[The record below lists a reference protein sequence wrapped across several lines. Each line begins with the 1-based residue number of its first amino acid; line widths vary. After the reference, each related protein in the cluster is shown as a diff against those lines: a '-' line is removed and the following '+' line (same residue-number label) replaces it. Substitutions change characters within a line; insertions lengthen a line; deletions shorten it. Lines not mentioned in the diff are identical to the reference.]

1 MSMETSSPPSKKKSK
16 ATTKDPTNGTV
27 NTRTIKVPGSKI
39 ERVAQA
45 CDRCR
50 AKKTKCDGKN
60 PCSTCQ
66 SVGLECIVSD
76 RLTRKSYPKAYTETL
91 EERVR
96 QLEAENKK
104 LVGLLDMRDEQLEMF
119 NTSAMTDDTSNNNN
133 NNNSNSSNRSPD
145 VATDL
150 LGNLN
155 KITASNLS
163 LLDIQN
169 SIHLHVHNGEDDS
182 CPCGCSNPHAVHERP
197 VSIAGSI
204 YGSSNA
210 RGGIPGSVVGD
221 VPVSIA
227 GSIKLSD
234 EEDGEDGDDDDSDS
248 LLSVEEYNAQRR
260 RGKHSHF
267 ASSNST
273 NRELSPAPGAFA
285 AATAIAQMQ
294 KTKLFQQ
301 QQQKLEKESNKQ
313 SMLTSLV
320 AISIPRSTEET
331 LCIPT
336 LLARICQ
343 AYGYDSK
350 PAILTANSLAS
361 LKENVNANMESP
373 FPAELEETLN
383 RMIMNRYDV
392 TKLSEQ
398 EAIVFLKELIN
409 LPVSR
414 LDMDQ
419 LITVYFQEWGNALPI
434 LDKNSFLKNYMKLNH
449 VLEQGHYSEYK
460 GESSYE
466 LIEKFGAIMILI
478 LSLAFLASKK
488 NYLGSL
494 NPQTPP
500 KFIALMKHY
509 DYLIHEFIRPNCLIT
524 QYCSIQ
530 TLQILSLALQY
541 CLVTGDTVS
550 CYELRGRVISMAQQ
564 LRLHRCPAAVLGLS
578 GNNAGD
584 IDVQNFMQGERRI
597 LFWCIYCLDV
607 YSALNL
613 GIPRLF
619 KDYEIECAMPFSGKS
634 DDNDGNNEDN
644 VNILIV
650 NNTKLSIVGKVS
662 RLALSV
668 MLYCKVLANIVDSIY
683 SRFDNTN
690 IQKKAL
696 HRDRML
702 DCWRRE
708 LPPDLKFEMDIN
720 GLSLKDPK
728 AIDGKLGR
736 NYSKQQLT
744 LIFLY
749 YHAKILIYLPILSKF
764 GNHHNVGLS
773 QKEQLLKGEG
783 DVATIVSSISLVQ
796 QSSIQILEVLK
807 ILTATSSSN
816 VLPIPI
822 HIVREQSLLAL
833 LVAKGTLDYIKGGPL
848 FINLKQL
855 LLDTMSNLNSD
866 CKYEVP
872 GGINRR
878 AVKLLEVTILSILGV
893 NINKGNLIGNNG
905 RKKVLNL
912 QLQSPQQQVPI
923 TKTAVER
930 LPNGNNGTVS
940 NPGLS
945 RIRSANNSID
955 TTNSDQS
962 FASVQSKPYPQQLP
976 RQTTTTTTT
985 TTPMLPQQD
994 VLRSSASNNGTIDS
1008 DTPSNL
1014 MEDTESLEE
1023 LLSFDPFKVNL
1034 NRQMLMNEFVTDGSL
1049 GLVPFL
1055 EASEDGN
1062 SMEESLFFNNN
1073 PEFHVQNM
1081 NMENGQGGEKNLDLG
1096 LFNQNNNFW

>member
-1 MSMETSSPPSKKKSK
+1 MQNQESLNMPFSTPSPPSKKKSK
-16 ATTKDPTNGTV
+16 ATTKNPTNGTV

-104 LVGLLDMRDEQLEMF
+104 LVGLLDMRDEQLVML
-119 NTSAMTDDTSNNNN
+119 
-133 NNNSNSSNRSPD
+133 NNSALSEDKNTEKD
-145 VATDL
+145 KDTL
-150 LGNLN
+150 TNLN

-169 SIHLHVHNGEDDS
+169 SIHLHVHNGDDDS

-197 VSIAGSI
+197 VSIAGSM
-204 YGSSNA
+204 YGSNNV
-210 RGGIPGSVVGD
+210 RGVAGSVVD

-227 GSIKLSD
+227 GSLKLSD
-234 EEDGEDGDDDDSDS
+234 DEDNAYNDDNDDNDS
-248 LLSVEEYNAQRR
+248 LLSIEEYNSQHRH
-260 RGKHSHF
+260 KKLSHF

-273 NRELSPAPGAFA
+273 NREQSPAPGAFA

-320 AISIPRSTEET
+320 AMSIPRSTEET
-331 LCIPT
+331 LCTPT

-361 LKENVNANMESP
+361 LKENTNANMESP

-383 RMIMNRYDV
+383 KMIMNRYDI
-392 TKLSEQ
+392 TKLSEP

-449 VLEQGHYSEYK
+449 ILEQGHYSDFE

-488 NYLGSL
+488 NYLRSL
-494 NPQTPP
+494 SPQTPP

-541 CLVTGDTVS
+541 CLVTGDIVS

-613 GIPRLF
+613 GIPRLL
-619 KDYEIECAMPFSGKS
+619 KDYEVSVLCHSQGRMTMIMGIST
-634 DDNDGNNEDN
+634 
-644 VNILIV
+644 IM
-650 NNTKLSIVGKVS
+650 SI
-662 RLALSV
+662 
-668 MLYCKVLANIVDSIY
+668 
-683 SRFDNTN
+683 F
-690 IQKKAL
+690 
-696 HRDRML
+696 
-702 DCWRRE
+702 
-708 LPPDLKFEMDIN
+708 
-720 GLSLKDPK
+720 
-728 AIDGKLGR
+728 
-736 NYSKQQLT
+736 
-744 LIFLY
+744 
-749 YHAKILIYLPILSKF
+749 
-764 GNHHNVGLS
+764 
-773 QKEQLLKGEG
+773 
-783 DVATIVSSISLVQ
+783 
-796 QSSIQILEVLK
+796 
-807 ILTATSSSN
+807 
-816 VLPIPI
+816 
-822 HIVREQSLLAL
+822 
-833 LVAKGTLDYIKGGPL
+833 
-848 FINLKQL
+848 
-855 LLDTMSNLNSD
+855 
-866 CKYEVP
+866 
-872 GGINRR
+872 
-878 AVKLLEVTILSILGV
+878 
-893 NINKGNLIGNNG
+893 
-905 RKKVLNL
+905 
-912 QLQSPQQQVPI
+912 
-923 TKTAVER
+923 
-930 LPNGNNGTVS
+930 
-940 NPGLS
+940 
-945 RIRSANNSID
+945 
-955 TTNSDQS
+955 
-962 FASVQSKPYPQQLP
+962 
-976 RQTTTTTTT
+976 
-985 TTPMLPQQD
+985 
-994 VLRSSASNNGTIDS
+994 
-1008 DTPSNL
+1008 
-1014 MEDTESLEE
+1014 
-1023 LLSFDPFKVNL
+1023 
-1034 NRQMLMNEFVTDGSL
+1034 
-1049 GLVPFL
+1049 
-1055 EASEDGN
+1055 
-1062 SMEESLFFNNN
+1062 
-1073 PEFHVQNM
+1073 
-1081 NMENGQGGEKNLDLG
+1081 
-1096 LFNQNNNFW
+1096 

>member
-1 MSMETSSPPSKKKSK
+1 MSLDTVSPPSKKKSK
-16 ATTKDPTNGTV
+16 ATTKNPVKGTV

-104 LVGLLDMRDEQLEMF
+104 LVGLLDMRDEQLEML
-119 NTSAMTDDTSNNNN
+119 
-133 NNNSNSSNRSPD
+133 NSSALADDKSQELD
-145 VATDL
+145 TDL
-150 LGNLN
+150 LNNMN

-169 SIHLHVHNGEDDS
+169 SINLHVHNGEDDT

-204 YGSSNA
+204 YGSNNV
-210 RGGIPGSVVGD
+210 RGVAGSVAD

-234 EEDGEDGDDDDSDS
+234 DEDDDDNDS
-248 LLSVEEYNAQRR
+248 LLSIEEYNANHRR
-260 RGKHSHF
+260 DKHSHF

-273 NRELSPAPGAFA
+273 NREQSPAPGAFA

-301 QQQKLEKESNKQ
+301 QQQKLEKETDKQ

-320 AISIPRSTEET
+320 AMSIPRSTEET
-331 LCIPT
+331 LCTPT

-350 PAILTANSLAS
+350 PAILTANALAS
-361 LKENVNANMESP
+361 LKENMNANTESP
-373 FPAELEETLN
+373 FPAELEDTLN
-383 RMIMNRYDV
+383 KMIMNRYDV
-392 TKLSEQ
+392 TKLSEP
-398 EAIVFLKELIN
+398 EAIVFLKELIS

-434 LDKNSFLKNYMKLNH
+434 LDKNSFLKNYMKLNYI
-449 VLEQGHYSEYK
+449 LEQGHYSEYN

-466 LIEKFGAIMILI
+466 LIEKFGAIIILV

-494 NPQTPP
+494 SPQTPL

-541 CLVTGDTVS
+541 CLVTGDIVS

-634 DDNDGNNEDN
+634 DDDNGNNEDN

-662 RLALSV
+662 KLALSV

-683 SRFDNTN
+683 SRFDNSN

-696 HRDRML
+696 NRDRML

-708 LPPDLKFEMDIN
+708 LPSELKFEIDIN

-728 AIDGKLGR
+728 NIDGNSGR

-749 YHAKILIYLPILSKF
+749 YHAKILIYLPILSKY

-783 DVATIVSSISLVQ
+783 DVATIVSSLSLVQ

-807 ILTATSSSN
+807 CLSATSSSN
-816 VLPIPI
+816 ILPIPI

-855 LLDTMSNLNSD
+855 LLDTMNNLSMN
-866 CKYEVP
+866 CRYEVP

-878 AVKLLEVTILSILGV
+878 SVKLLEVTILSILGV

-905 RKKVLNL
+905 RKKLSSL
-912 QLQSPQQQVPI
+912 QQQSPPQQHQPLPI
-923 TKTAVER
+923 IKTAVER
-930 LPNGNNGTVS
+930 TPNGTNINNNS
-940 NPGLS
+940 GLS
-945 RIRSANNSID
+945 KIRSANNSVD
-955 TTNSDQS
+955 
-962 FASVQSKPYPQQLP
+962 
-976 RQTTTTTTT
+976 
-985 TTPMLPQQD
+985 
-994 VLRSSASNNGTIDS
+994 SNNGS
-1008 DTPSNL
+1008 DKAFVSAQQQSTFTPQFPKQATSMQQDLSRSSTSNSGSVDL
-1014 MEDTESLEE
+1014 DTSTNFMEDTESLEE

-1055 EASEDGN
+1055 ETTHDGK
-1062 SMEESLFFNNN
+1062 SMDENLFYNGS
-1073 PEFHVQNM
+1073 EFHIGDTNK
-1081 NMENGQGGEKNLDLG
+1081 ENLQSDKNQDFG
-1096 LFNQNNNFW
+1096 LFNQNNF